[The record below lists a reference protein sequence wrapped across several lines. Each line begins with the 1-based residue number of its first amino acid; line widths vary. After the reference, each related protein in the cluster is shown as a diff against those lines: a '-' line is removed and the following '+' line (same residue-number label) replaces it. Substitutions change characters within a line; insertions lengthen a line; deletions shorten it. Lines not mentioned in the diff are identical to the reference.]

1 LKPTTLTIG
10 KIVGTHGIKGEVKI
24 VSLTDF
30 PARFRAG
37 LSVFISPPLPNNAKL
52 EIERVR
58 IGSKNILIKF
68 KEIDDCALAET
79 LRGSYLQVSTKEAQ
93 SLPKNT
99 YWEHEII
106 GLEVI
111 TIDDEIIGRVTDI
124 LRTGSNDVYVVTSEK
139 GELLIPAIKE
149 IVKKIDLKNGCMLIE
164 PMQGLLE

>member
-1 LKPTTLTIG
+1 MKPTTLTIG

-52 EIERVR
+52 EIEQAR

-68 KEIDDCALAET
+68 KEIDDCVVAET
-79 LRGSYLQVSTKEAQ
+79 LKGSYLQVSTKEAQ
-93 SLPKNT
+93 SLPRNT

-106 GLEVI
+106 GLEVV

-124 LRTGSNDVYVVTSEK
+124 LRTGSNDVYVVKTSDGKEI
-139 GELLIPAIKE
+139 LLPAIDTV
-149 IVKKIDLKNGCMLIE
+149 VKRIDVPAGRMVVV
-164 PMQGLLE
+164 